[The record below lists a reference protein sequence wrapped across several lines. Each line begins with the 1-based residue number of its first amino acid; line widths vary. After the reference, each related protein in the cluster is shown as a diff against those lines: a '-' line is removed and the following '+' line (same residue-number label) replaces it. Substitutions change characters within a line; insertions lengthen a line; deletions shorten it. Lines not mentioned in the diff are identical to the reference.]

1 MVAFAVGMLDAHE
14 VDWSG
19 PGMAAALVARRLP
32 EPPPGELLLAH
43 TAVLLAPPRGGSCE
57 SRANAPAA
65 LLATS
70 GVGRVLA
77 VGDGVPASLVG
88 ARLAY
93 AAGVPAAA
101 PASHRLLPAWR
112 CVPVPDELADADV
125 AALLPPGLAAEM
137 LCRRVFKVAD
147 GHRVL
152 VRGAAGA
159 VGGALAAWTRQLGA
173 LVLGVVRSDDG
184 VAFAR
189 QNGCHQVFV
198 DGQDV
203 VAEAVAATTQQR
215 GVDVV
220 FDGVGGD
227 AAALVLACL
236 RRRGHWLAFGAS
248 ASPRPPLA
256 MAALQR
262 GSWQVAAPQLEDYVR
277 TRDEL
282 LRAASAVF
290 TAMRGGVLRARI
302 AAGIPFAEVP
312 EALARALANGAR
324 GSCVLLA

>member
-1 MVAFAVGMLDAHE
+1 MQDAQE
-14 VDWSG
+14 VRWHG
-19 PGMAAALVARRLP
+19 PGAAATLVARRLP
-32 EPPPGELLLAH
+32 TPPPGELLLAQ
-43 TAVLLAPPRGGSCE
+43 TALLLTRPKRDEPEPARGD
-57 SRANAPAA
+57 AAAA
-65 LLATS
+65 LLAVS

-77 VGDGVPASLVG
+77 VGAGVPATLVG

-112 CVPVPDELADADV
+112 CVPVPDELDDVDV

-173 LVLGVVRSDDG
+173 LVLGVVRREDA
-184 VAFAR
+184 VEPAR

-203 VAEAVAATTQQR
+203 VADAVAATTQQR

-248 ASPRPPLA
+248 ALPRPPLA
-256 MAALQR
+256 IAALQR
-262 GSWQVAAPQLEDYVR
+262 GSWQLAAPQLDDYVR

-282 LRAASAVF
+282 QRAASAVF

-302 AAGIPFAEVP
+302 AARVPFAAVP
-312 EALARALANGAR
+312 EALAPALATGAR